1 MDRRSFLTKAA
12 VGGVGAAA
20 LAAPAIAQTAPKVTW
35 RLTSSF
41 PKSLDTIYGGAE
53 VLSRMVSE
61 ASEGNFQIQVF
72 AAGELVPGLQAA
84 DEVTAGNIEAC
95 HTVGYYYWGKDPTF
109 AFGTA
114 VPFGLNVRQQNAWMY
129 QGGGMD
135 LMNAF
140 YATHNLVAFPAG
152 HTGAQIGG
160 WFRKEINAVADLQGI
175 GRIEG
180 GGHVRLAGVQPGGD
194 GEGLA
199 GRARGR
205 VRAGAIGLQHHLGEF
220 APV

>member
-72 AAGELVPGLQAA
+72 AAGG
-84 DEVTAGNIEAC
+84 
-95 HTVGYYYWGKDPTF
+95 
-109 AFGTA
+109 
-114 VPFGLNVRQQNAWMY
+114 
-129 QGGGMD
+129 
-135 LMNAF
+135 
-140 YATHNLVAFPAG
+140 
-152 HTGAQIGG
+152 
-160 WFRKEINAVADLQGI
+160 
-175 GRIEG
+175 
-180 GGHVRLAGVQPGGD
+180 
-194 GEGLA
+194 
-199 GRARGR
+199 
-205 VRAGAIGLQHHLGEF
+205 
-220 APV
+220 